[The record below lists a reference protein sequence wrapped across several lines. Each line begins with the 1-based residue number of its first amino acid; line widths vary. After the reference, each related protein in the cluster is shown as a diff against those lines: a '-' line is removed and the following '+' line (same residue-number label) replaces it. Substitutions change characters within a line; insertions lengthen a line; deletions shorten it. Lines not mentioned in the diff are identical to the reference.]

1 MATSTESAWADQSAF
16 DYDYETVQTTGL
28 ILAVVM
34 FVSGILIALSRVLWN
49 GFRPP
54 KQRFPHSQ
62 YRDYAFGEE
71 HQKSCMGSVGFEG
84 FSVSFVGHVRVCS
97 GFLL

>member
-34 FVSGILIALSRVLWN
+34 FVSGILIALSKK
-49 GFRPP
+49 F
-54 KQRFPHSQ
+54 KCS
-62 YRDYAFGEE
+62 
-71 HQKSCMGSVGFEG
+71 KSSKSSPMERLPSPQTEVPTQSV
-84 FSVSFVGHVRVCS
+84 
-97 GFLL
+97 